1 MVAVSLLATEAS
13 FPEWIRPGSRFDGIR
28 STLRCNFD
36 VMVEL
41 GLVESLTVPLAVVL
55 IKFCT
60 AAAPPTL
67 FSPPTLLP
75 LPFHIF
81 LPPFPLPLPEA
92 AVG

>member
-55 IKFCT
+55 IKF
-60 AAAPPTL
+60 
-67 FSPPTLLP
+67 
-75 LPFHIF
+75 
-81 LPPFPLPLPEA
+81 
-92 AVG
+92 